1 MRVLQ
6 SHPQLLSGAP
16 LPKSDPLTVVGD
28 TTVQPPLLHYGVQV
42 SNSFICLNS
51 DFSMSTDSA
60 DNIPPGNEREKGDTS
75 NNTNIVGMMQKNI
88 ASLTSWVF
96 EMQQKQG
103 KKRKADKDKP
113 GPSRLDLSDVSEN
126 EFGGKDE

>member
-60 DNIPPGNEREKGDTS
+60 DIIPPGNDEREKGDTS
-75 NNTNIVGMMQKNI
+75 NNTNIVDMMQKNI
-88 ASLTSWVF
+88 ASLTSTVF

-103 KKRKADKDKP
+103 KKQKADEGKP
-113 GPSRLDLSDVSEN
+113 GPSRPDLSDVSEN
-126 EFGGKDE
+126 EFGGKD